1 MSNPLCHFEFL
12 TNDIE
17 RCKRFYANAFNWD
30 FGSSSIPG
38 YTLIRTHRDPSG
50 GIMHG
55 LPELPAPRFVA
66 YFMVE
71 DIAAT
76 LEKVQQAGGEIV
88 KGETPVPH
96 VGAYA
101 LFRDPDGN
109 VLALFQPR

>member
-1 MSNPLCHFEFL
+1 MPNRLCHFEFL

-17 RCKRFYANAFNWD
+17 KCQSFYAAVFNWG

-38 YTLIRTHRDPSG
+38 YTLIRTRHDPSG
-50 GIMHG
+50 GIMNG
-55 LPELPAPRFVA
+55 LPELPAPHFIA
-66 YFMVE
+66 YFMVD
-71 DIAAT
+71 DIEAT
-76 LEKVQQAGGEIV
+76 LGKIQQAGGEIV

-109 VLALFQPR
+109 VLAIFKPH